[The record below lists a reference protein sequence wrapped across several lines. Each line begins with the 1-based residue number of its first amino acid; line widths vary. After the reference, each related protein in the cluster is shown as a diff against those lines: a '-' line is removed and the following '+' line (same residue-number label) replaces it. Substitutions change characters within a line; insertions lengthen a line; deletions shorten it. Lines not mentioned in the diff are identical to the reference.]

1 MKKITTV
8 IAMLVVLLSACKKE
22 ETTTNPA
29 VGNWTIKIWDGATLV
44 APEAGFIHL
53 TNATTTTGAADFS
66 LTYDGVLYTKETD
79 DYTLSANNTVIN
91 FTAKTSSNSTPYLEG
106 GNPWTITTLNS
117 TTLKMTSK
125 YNLVLEATK

>member
-1 MKKITTV
+1 MKKSTIV

-44 APEAGFIHL
+44 APEAGFINL
-53 TNATTTTGAADFS
+53 TNTTATTGTADFS

-91 FTAKTSSNSTPYLEG
+91 FTAKTSSSSTPYLEG
-106 GNPWTITTLNS
+106 GNPWTINTLTG

-125 YNLVLEATK
+125 YNLVVEATK

>member
-1 MKKITTV
+1 MKKYTTV
-8 IAMLVVLLSACKKE
+8 FALFVLLLSACKKN

-29 VGNWTIKIWDGATLV
+29 AGNWTIKIWDGATLL
-44 APEAGFIHL
+44 APEAGFINL
-53 TNATTTTGAADFS
+53 TNATATTGTADFS
-66 LTYDGVLYTKETD
+66 LTYDGVLFTKETD

-91 FTAKTSSNSTPYLEG
+91 FTAKTSSSSTPYLEG

-125 YNLVLEATK
+125 YNLVFEATK